1 MYNFISAIVAAWILE
16 CFSKLLIDGLLLLYA
31 EQDLTRGE
39 LEVYGLEKNIVS
51 IEDRIP
57 KLKQMRKKKANRRLI
72 GLLTIFFLLIFSII
86 YFQSPI
92 SKIQAIKVEGNS
104 YLTDKEIV
112 QASGIKLEENFWEV
126 KKDQAT
132 SAIKKEKEVSSAKI
146 SRQLP
151 NTIVI
156 TVDEYEYTAYVQE
169 GKDYYPVLANGTI
182 LKKKL
187 RVIPDSGPLL
197 VSFKEGKALQ
207 TVIEQLDNLP
217 PEIMN
222 SISEI
227 HYNPT
232 ESAPYKITLYMNDGY
247 EVTASGETLAKKMA
261 HYPAIVSQLSEEDKG
276 VIDLE
281 VGSYFRA
288 YETDTEEEGA
298 SEQQE

>member
-1 MYNFISAIVAAWILE
+1 M
-16 CFSKLLIDGLLLLYA
+16 D
-31 EQDLTRGE
+31 
-39 LEVYGLEKNIVS
+39 KNIVS
-51 IEDRIP
+51 LEDRIP

-72 GLLTIFFLLIFSII
+72 ILLAIFFLLIFSII
-86 YFQSPI
+86 YFQSPL
-92 SKIQAIKVEGNS
+92 SRIQSIKVEGNS

-112 QASGIKLEENFWEV
+112 TASGIELNENLWEV
-126 KKDQAT
+126 KKSEAT
-132 SAIKKEKEVSSAKI
+132 AAIEKEKEVSSVKI
-146 SRQLP
+146 TRKLP

-156 TVDEYEYTAYVQE
+156 TVDEYEYKAYVQE
-169 GKDYYPVLANGTI
+169 GKEYYPVLTNGSI

-207 TVIEQLDNLP
+207 KVIEQLDDLS

-227 HYNPT
+227 HYNPS
-232 ESAPYKITLYMNDGY
+232 ESAPYKITLFMNDGY
-247 EVTASGETLAKKMA
+247 EVTASGETLAKKMS
-261 HYPAIVSQLSEEDKG
+261 HYPAIVSQLGDNDKG

-288 YETDTEEEGA
+288 YETDTDEEDTVDAPE
-298 SEQQE
+298 E

>member
-1 MYNFISAIVAAWILE
+1 M
-16 CFSKLLIDGLLLLYA
+16 D
-31 EQDLTRGE
+31 
-39 LEVYGLEKNIVS
+39 KNIVS
-51 IEDRIP
+51 LEDRIP

-72 GLLTIFFLLIFSII
+72 TLLAIFFLLIFSII
-86 YFQSPI
+86 YFQSPL
-92 SKIQAIKVEGNS
+92 SKIQSIKVEGNS

-112 QASGIKLEENFWEV
+112 AASGIRLNENLWEV
-126 KKDQAT
+126 KKNEAVT
-132 SAIKKEKEVSSAKI
+132 AIKKEKEVSSAKI

-156 TVDEYEYTAYVQE
+156 TVDEYEYKAYVQE
-169 GKDYYPVLANGTI
+169 GKDYYPVLTSGSI

-197 VSFKEGKALQ
+197 VSFKEGKALK
-207 TVIEQLDNLP
+207 TVVEQLDNLP

-227 HYNPT
+227 HYNPS
-232 ESAPYKITLYMNDGY
+232 ESAPYKITLFMNDGY
-247 EVTASGETLAKKMA
+247 EVTASGETLAKKMT
-261 HYPAIVSQLSEEDKG
+261 HYPAIVSQLGENDKG

-288 YETDTEEEGA
+288 YESETEEEEDEA
-298 SEQQE
+298 TEEE

>member
-1 MYNFISAIVAAWILE
+1 M
-16 CFSKLLIDGLLLLYA
+16 D
-31 EQDLTRGE
+31 
-39 LEVYGLEKNIVS
+39 KNIVS
-51 IEDRIP
+51 LEDRIP
-57 KLKQMRKKKANRRLI
+57 KLKQMRKRKANRRLI
-72 GLLTIFFLLIFSII
+72 ILLTIFFLLIFSII

-92 SKIQAIKVEGNS
+92 SKIQSIKVEGNS
-104 YLTDKEIV
+104 YLTEKEIIE
-112 QASGIKLEENFWEV
+112 ASGIRLNENLWEV
-126 KKDQAT
+126 KKNEAAT
-132 SAIKKEKEVSSAKI
+132 AIENEKEVSSAKI

-156 TVDEYEYTAYVQE
+156 TVDEYEYKAYVQE
-169 GKDYYPVLANGTI
+169 GKDYYPVLTNGSI

-207 TVIEQLDNLP
+207 KVIEQLDNLS

-227 HYNPT
+227 HYQPS

-247 EVTASGETLAKKMA
+247 EVTASGETLAKKMS
-261 HYPAIVSQLSEEDKG
+261 HYPAIVSQLGDSDKG

-288 YETDTEEEGA
+288 YDSDIEEEGA
-298 SEQQE
+298 SESEE

>member
-1 MYNFISAIVAAWILE
+1 M
-16 CFSKLLIDGLLLLYA
+16 D
-31 EQDLTRGE
+31 
-39 LEVYGLEKNIVS
+39 KNIVS
-51 IEDRIP
+51 LEDRIP
-57 KLKQMRKKKANRRLI
+57 KLKQMRKRKANRRLI
-72 GLLTIFFLLIFSII
+72 ILLTIFFLLIFSII

-92 SKIQAIKVEGNS
+92 SKIQSIKVEGNS
-104 YLTDKEIV
+104 YLTEKEIIE
-112 QASGIKLEENFWEV
+112 ASGIRLNENLWEV
-126 KKDQAT
+126 KKNEAAT
-132 SAIKKEKEVSSAKI
+132 AIENEKEVSSAKI

-156 TVDEYEYTAYVQE
+156 TVDEYEYKAYVQE
-169 GKDYYPVLANGTI
+169 GKDYYPVLTNGSI

-207 TVIEQLDNLP
+207 KVIEQLDNLS

-227 HYNPT
+227 HYQPS

-247 EVTASGETLAKKMA
+247 EVTASGETLAKKMS
-261 HYPAIVSQLSEEDKG
+261 HYPAIVSQLGDSDKG

-288 YETDTEEEGA
+288 YESDIEEEGA
-298 SEQQE
+298 SESEE